1 MEERGE
7 RERVTLTGVDVEK
20 EPSEGKRN
28 FVRAARIELK
38 LVR

>member
-1 MEERGE
+1 MSDDKKKNRYEN
-7 RERVTLTGVDVEK
+7 
-20 EPSEGKRN
+20 GKKQKN